1 MSRWLEC
8 LSVRWNHL
16 TVRKAR
22 QTKETGRVPGSI
34 QPGTSLIALLAATA
48 CAAPADASEV
58 FGGLY
63 SHDVKT
69 GITRSG
75 FERGVDVQLG
85 WRGGRIEALRA
96 IGAPSPH
103 AWVSINSEGETHF
116 AAAGISWKAGRA
128 LYVRPGVGLAVHSGP
143 DRVGFG
149 EQRIDFG
156 SRVLFEL
163 ELGLGVQLNDRI
175 SAEASIV
182 HLSHAKLFSPQN
194 PGSDNIGVRLNYR
207 FR

>member
-1 MSRWLEC
+1 MSRWL
-8 LSVRWNHL
+8 L
-16 TVRKAR
+16 
-22 QTKETGRVPGSI
+22 
-34 QPGTSLIALLAATA
+34 ALLAATA
-48 CAAPADASEV
+48 GAAPASASEL

-69 GITRSG
+69 GLTRSG

-85 WRGGRIEALRA
+85 WRGRRIEALRA
-96 IGAPSPH
+96 VGAPSPH
-103 AWVSINSEGETHF
+103 ALVSVNSQGETHF
-116 AAAGISWKAGRA
+116 AAAGVSWKVGRA
-128 LYVRPGVGLAVHSGP
+128 LYLRPGLGLAVHTGP

-182 HLSHAKLFSPQN
+182 HLSHGRLFSPQN
-194 PGSDNIGVRLNYR
+194 PGIDNIGVRLNYR